1 MSGLSAVLHLH
12 QLGPLP
18 QFMAGTPTD
27 PVKRIRTPPGDAMW
41 LVSDYALGRL
51 VLSDR
56 RFSRA
61 AAVAPGAPR
70 LNSAAPS
77 PTSMMSLDGT
87 DHARLRRIVVA
98 AFTTGKVSAMA
109 PLVRRTATDLL
120 EGMSRG
126 GGSADLVASFAEP
139 LPVAVLGALLGVP
152 VEDREIFDSSVEVL
166 FDITASSDLEKS
178 RQQLLL
184 VDYMSTLI
192 DRKRLRDDDDLL
204 TDLIRAH
211 DGDALSK
218 AELVSLGLALLTAGY
233 ETTVG
238 QIGLAALAVLQ
249 GGVPRE
255 WVKDENRVDAL
266 VEELLR
272 ATPSTAI
279 SFPRVALED
288 IEIGGIGIRAGEAV
302 VVSLLHGNRD
312 GSAFTGP
319 EFLRDDRSA
328 AHLTFGHGIH
338 RCLGAPLARLQVRSA
353 LLQLFAFFP
362 ELRLAEDESP
372 ARAAVVWK
380 DGLITRGLSSLRVT
394 W

>member
-1 MSGLSAVLHLH
+1 
-12 QLGPLP
+12 
-18 QFMAGTPTD
+18 
-27 PVKRIRTPPGDAMW
+27 MW

-61 AAVAPGAPR
+61 AAAAPGAPR

-77 PTSMMSLDGT
+77 PTSLMSLDGT
-87 DHARLRRIVVA
+87 DHARLRRIVAA
-98 AFTTGKVSAMA
+98 AFTTGKMTGMT

-120 EGMSRG
+120 ANMSRLDTP
-126 GGSADLVASFAEP
+126 ADLVSSFAEP
-139 LPVAVLGALLGVP
+139 LPLAVLCTLLGVP
-152 VEDREIFDSSVEVL
+152 VEDRGIFSSWVEVL

-178 RQQLLL
+178 RQRLQL

-238 QIGLAALAVLQ
+238 QIGLCALAVLQ
-249 GGVPRE
+249 ERIPRE
-255 WVKDENRVDAL
+255 FVKDEARADEL

-272 ATPSTAI
+272 VTPSTAI

-288 IEIGGIGIRAGEAV
+288 VELGDIRVRAGEAV

-312 GSAFTGP
+312 DKVFDEP
-319 EFLRDDRSA
+319 ELLRDDRSSP
-328 AHLTFGHGIH
+328 HLTFGHGIH
-338 RCLGAPLARLQVRSA
+338 RCLGAPLARLQVRTA
-353 LLQLFAFFP
+353 LLELFGSFP
-362 ELRLAEDESP
+362 ALRLAGDEP
-372 ARAAVVWK
+372 AAPAVVWK
-380 DGLITRGLSSLRVT
+380 DGLITRGLGALRVT

>member
-1 MSGLSAVLHLH
+1 MSAVLHLH

-18 QFMAGTPTD
+18 QFMTGAFTA

-41 LVSDYALGRL
+41 LVSDYVLGRR

-61 AAVAPGAPR
+61 AAVVPGAPR

-77 PTSMMSLDGT
+77 PTSIMSLDGT
-87 DHARLRRIVVA
+87 DHARLRRIVAA
-98 AFTTGKVSAMA
+98 AFTTGKVAALA
-109 PLVRRTATDLL
+109 PLVQRTAADLL
-120 EGMSRG
+120 EGMSHC
-126 GGSADLVASFAEP
+126 GSTADLVTSFAEP
-139 LPVAVLGALLGVP
+139 LPVAVLGTLLGVP

-178 RQQLLL
+178 RQRLLL

-192 DRKRLRDDDDLL
+192 DRKRQRNDNDLL

-238 QIGLAALAVLQ
+238 QISLAALAILQ

-255 WVKDENRVDAL
+255 FVKDESRVNEL

-272 ATPSTAI
+272 ANPSTAL

-288 IEIGGIGIRAGEAV
+288 VELGDISIRAGEAV

-312 GSAFTGP
+312 DRAFAEP
-319 EFLRDDRSA
+319 EILREDRSA

-338 RCLGAPLARLQVRSA
+338 RCLGAPLARLQVRTA

-362 ELRLAEDESP
+362 ALRLAEDEP
-372 ARAAVVWK
+372 TARSAVVWK
-380 DGLITRGLSSLRVT
+380 DGLITRGLDSLRVT

>member
-1 MSGLSAVLHLH
+1 MTGANTV
-12 QLGPLP
+12 
-18 QFMAGTPTD
+18 
-27 PVKRIRTPPGDAMW
+27 PVKRIRTPPGDEMW
-41 LVSDYALGRL
+41 LVNDYALGRR

-87 DHARLRRIVVA
+87 DHARLRRIVAA
-98 AFTTGKVSAMA
+98 AFTTGKMTGMA
-109 PLVRRTATDLL
+109 PLVRQTAADLL
-120 EGMSRG
+120 AGMSRLD
-126 GGSADLVASFAEP
+126 SPADLVSSFAEP
-139 LPVAVLGALLGVP
+139 LPVAVLGTLLGVP
-152 VEDREIFDSSVEVL
+152 VEDREIFDSWVEVL

-178 RQQLLL
+178 RQRLQL

-249 GGVPRE
+249 EEIPRE
-255 WVKDENRVDAL
+255 FVKDEARADAL

-272 ATPSTAI
+272 VTPSTAI

-288 IEIGGIGIRAGEAV
+288 IELGDIRVRAGEAV

-312 GSAFTGP
+312 DKVFAEP
-319 EFLRDDRSA
+319 ELLRDDRSS

-338 RCLGAPLARLQVRSA
+338 RCLGAPLARLQVRTA
-353 LLQLFAFFP
+353 LLELFEFFP
-362 ELRLAEDESP
+362 ALRLAEDGP
-372 ARAAVVWK
+372 AAPAVVWK

>member
-1 MSGLSAVLHLH
+1 
-12 QLGPLP
+12 
-18 QFMAGTPTD
+18 
-27 PVKRIRTPPGDAMW
+27 MW

-61 AAVAPGAPR
+61 AAVVPGAPR

-238 QIGLAALAVLQ
+238 QISLAALAILQ

-255 WVKDENRVDAL
+255 WVKDEKRVDAL

-272 ATPSTAI
+272 ATPSTAL

-288 IEIGGIGIRAGEAV
+288 IEIGGISVRAGEAV

-312 GSAFTGP
+312 GSAFTEP
-319 EFLRDDRSA
+319 EFLRDDRSG

>member
-1 MSGLSAVLHLH
+1 
-12 QLGPLP
+12 
-18 QFMAGTPTD
+18 
-27 PVKRIRTPPGDAMW
+27 MW

-152 VEDREIFDSSVEVL
+152 VEDREVFDSSVEVL